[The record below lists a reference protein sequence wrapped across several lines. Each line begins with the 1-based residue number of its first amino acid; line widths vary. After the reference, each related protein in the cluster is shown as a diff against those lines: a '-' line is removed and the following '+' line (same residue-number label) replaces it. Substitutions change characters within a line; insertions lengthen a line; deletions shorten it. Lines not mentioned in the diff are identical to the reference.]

1 MSLQKKTGKCSRT
14 DCLMRFPVLPAAA
27 AQATHPPESLSHD
40 RSALLLPV
48 VVEASCKEE
57 HEKAK

>member
-1 MSLQKKTGKCSRT
+1 MFKN

-48 VVEASCKEE
+48 VVEASCKEG